1 MHTRSRG
8 AKTRSCSSPRCD
20 ELGCSAR
27 YSAFLLSR
35 PFQYLT
41 VRPRGRPFSTCF
53 LLPPSSSLPPPP
65 SSLSVVPLTRG
76 VTRYILSLSH
86 PLSLSLRSRGAY
98 PRRVALPAALRLLSR
113 RQNAI
118 SNQFKCKL
126 KSSAAYKL
134 FDSPSKNTA
143 SKDQTE
149 DKTPERGW
157 QRL

>member
-1 MHTRSRG
+1 MCTRVHVAR
-8 AKTRSCSSPRCD
+8 AKTRSCSSPPRCD
-20 ELGCSAR
+20 ELSAR
-27 YSAFLLSR
+27 YSASLLSR

-53 LLPPSSSLPPPP
+53 LLLLLLLPPLCPP
-65 SSLSVVPLTRG
+65 YARS
-76 VTRYILSLSH
+76 YAIHALSLSH
-86 PLSLSLRSRGAY
+86 PLPLSLRSRGAY

-134 FDSPSKNTA
+134 FDSSSKNTA

-149 DKTPERGW
+149 DKTPGRGW